1 MIRFQKVKNMNI
13 NKALIAGRLTKD
25 PELRSTPSGQ
35 SVATFSVAT
44 SRSWKD
50 KNGQKQEKAT
60 FHNIVAW
67 GRLAEIIG
75 QYLVKGQE
83 CYIEG
88 RIETRSYQAK
98 DGTTRYVTEI
108 IVEILQMGNKPKNA
122 ATAPPT
128 EEIPTISLDEDQD
141 EVRLEDVSF

>member
-1 MIRFQKVKNMNI
+1 MNLNKV
-13 NKALIAGRLTKD
+13 LIAGRLTKQ
-25 PELRSTPSGQ
+25 PEVRSTPNGQ
-35 SVATFSVAT
+35 QVANFSVAT

-50 KNGQKQEKAT
+50 KSGQKQEKAT

-83 CYIEG
+83 VYVEG

-98 DGTTRYVTEI
+98 DGTTKYITEI
-108 IVEILQMGNKPKNA
+108 FAETLQMGNKPKNA
-122 ATAPPT
+122 ATAPPA
-128 EEIPTISLDEDQD
+128 EEIPTINLEED
-141 EVRLEDVSF
+141 EVNLADVPF